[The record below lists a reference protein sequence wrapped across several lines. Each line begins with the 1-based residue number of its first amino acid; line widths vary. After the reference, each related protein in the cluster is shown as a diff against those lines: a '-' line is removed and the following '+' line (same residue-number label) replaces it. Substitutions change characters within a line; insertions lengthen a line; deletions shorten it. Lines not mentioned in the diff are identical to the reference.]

1 MLGFGMTSQALVT
14 VAGSEEVRRQ
24 HFLVSEGSP
33 AAFFLR
39 WIFQT
44 LS

>member
-1 MLGFGMTSQALVT
+1 MLGFVRTSQALVT
-14 VAGSEEVRRQ
+14 VAGSDKVRRQ

-33 AAFFLR
+33 APFFLR